1 MCMNGRVLRKKFS
14 ISKHGRECVWGQIAG
29 FVVTL
34 NWVGR
39 PLLAKAIDKKLE
51 TNEPKKRVT
60 ISESKFYSRNMG
72 K

>member
-1 MCMNGRVLRKKFS
+1 MCMNGKVLRKKFS
-14 ISKHGRECVWGQIAG
+14 ISKHGRECVWGQIAR

-39 PLLAKAIDKKLE
+39 PLAKAKDKKLE
-51 TNEPKKRVT
+51 TTEPKERVT